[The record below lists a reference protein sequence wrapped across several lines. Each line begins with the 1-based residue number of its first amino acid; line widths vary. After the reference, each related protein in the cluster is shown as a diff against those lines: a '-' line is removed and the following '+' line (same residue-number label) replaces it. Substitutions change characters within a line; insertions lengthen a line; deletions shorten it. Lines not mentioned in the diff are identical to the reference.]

1 MVDYLK
7 ECLKEPVPRE
17 WSFPESEY
25 RDRLSRVRAAMER
38 AGIDVLL
45 VHSVVDNCYLCGY
58 QSLWPEAYAC
68 LVVPRH
74 GEPFMQVGEIE
85 GALAVLQG
93 YVTDIVTFSWVGS
106 DIAPSQLAGLLADRG
121 FGKAHI
127 GVQMGSIEMGLRGP
141 LDARAYLRLK
151 ELLPNAEFVDATRL
165 LFDIRVVK
173 SPAEIE
179 HLRRAG
185 TITAK
190 GMQAAIEAAE
200 AGSSENRLSALAA
213 RVMIDAG
220 SDPFSIDPITSA
232 GHRSGWFHT
241 TFKREPLR
249 SGDHVLLEFGGCWH
263 RYTAPM
269 MRTVILGKP
278 GDTTKRITES
288 NRRTLELLYS
298 SVRAGRTAHEVAVD
312 VKKGVEEVDDMIFR
326 SGHFGYSIGLGFPPT
341 WTDGPMYIAEGN
353 ERVLEAGMTFH
364 TPHSFRVPAQFV
376 IGASETIA
384 VTEAGCEILTPGV
397 DRQPTVKPA

>member
-25 RDRLSRVRAAMER
+25 RDRLSRARAAMDR

-121 FGKAHI
+121 FGGRRI

-141 LDARAYLRLK
+141 LDARAYLRL
-151 ELLPNAEFVDATRL
+151 EEMLP
-165 LFDIRVVK
+165 
-173 SPAEIE
+173 
-179 HLRRAG
+179 
-185 TITAK
+185 
-190 GMQAAIEAAE
+190 
-200 AGSSENRLSALAA
+200 
-213 RVMIDAG
+213 
-220 SDPFSIDPITSA
+220 
-232 GHRSGWFHT
+232 
-241 TFKREPLR
+241 
-249 SGDHVLLEFGGCWH
+249 
-263 RYTAPM
+263 
-269 MRTVILGKP
+269 
-278 GDTTKRITES
+278 
-288 NRRTLELLYS
+288 
-298 SVRAGRTAHEVAVD
+298 
-312 VKKGVEEVDDMIFR
+312 
-326 SGHFGYSIGLGFPPT
+326 
-341 WTDGPMYIAEGN
+341 
-353 ERVLEAGMTFH
+353 
-364 TPHSFRVPAQFV
+364 
-376 IGASETIA
+376 
-384 VTEAGCEILTPGV
+384 
-397 DRQPTVKPA
+397 